1 MWAGETMTFLESVVA
16 SLLGLSVVF
25 CTLIALA
32 VAIIVISKILGLIIK
47 DDTTKPA
54 AAAAAPVS
62 DEADKEIFA
71 VLMSVISEDLNLPM
85 DQFKIVEIREI

>member
-47 DDTTKPA
+47 DETTKPA
-54 AAAAAPVS
+54 AAA
-62 DEADKEIFA
+62 ADKEIFA